1 MTARR
6 KRTPPKPLSPDDEWM
21 EKVGQECV
29 AALVGAMKELNTQRM
44 IRSLTREELRVLVES
59 VTVRWIVM
67 ASRRLKEQKP
77 YPPVLIAWF

>member
-1 MTARR
+1 MRR
-6 KRTPPKPLSPDDEWM
+6 KKPPPKPPNPDDEWM

-29 AALVGAMKELNTQRM
+29 LALVGAMKELNTLRVL
-44 IRSLTREELRVLVES
+44 RSLTREELRVLADA

-77 YPPVLIAWF
+77 YPPVVMSLF